1 VKERWIEGGD
11 WMALRKRKVL
21 RMDRLCWS
29 VVAVAGCGIV
39 SFCLSVR
46 LV

>member
-1 VKERWIEGGD
+1 VKERRIEGGE
-11 WMALRKRKVL
+11 WMAPGRRKVL